1 MIMTCQAFIMTKNVK
16 VSGFVVDPGK
26 LVFVVI

>member
-16 VSGFVVDPGK
+16 VSGFVVNPIRATA
-26 LVFVVI
+26 L